1 MKRLWNVLILA
12 LAANFLAV
20 AGAVGW
26 LRQSG
31 HLTRDRVDQIKLVLF
46 PTTQPESPAAQ
57 PAPDPTTRP
66 TLVLEELL
74 AKRPAMTAG
83 DQVKFIH
90 QTFDER
96 QAELGRRQQFLE
108 AQQRQIDLAQNK
120 LQEDRDAFEAEAKKF
135 REEQALAKK
144 LATDAGFQSTL
155 ADYSALPPKQV
166 KGIFATLGDDVV
178 RMYLEA
184 MEPRAVAKIVK
195 EYKTPDELDRIQK
208 IMEKIRKA
216 EPATRPING

>member
-1 MKRLWNVLILA
+1 MKRLWNVLTLTLA
-12 LAANFLAV
+12 MNFLAV
-20 AGAVGW
+20 AGGVTY
-26 LRQSG
+26 LRQTG
-31 HLTRDRVDQIKLVLF
+31 HLTRDRVNQIKLVLF
-46 PTTQPESPAAQ
+46 PPPEPQTPTSQ

-74 AKRPAMTAG
+74 SKRPNMTAG
-83 DQVKFIH
+83 DQIKFIH

-96 QAELGRRQQFLE
+96 QAELGRREQVLA
-108 AQQRQIDLAQNK
+108 AQQNQLDLAQSK
-120 LQEDRDAFEAEAKKF
+120 LQEDRQAFESEVKAF
-135 REEQALAKK
+135 RAQQAQATRLAS
-144 LATDAGFQSTL
+144 DAGFQSTL
-155 ADYSALPPKQV
+155 ADYSALPAKQV
-166 KGIFATLGDDVV
+166 KGIFATLNDDVV

-184 MEPRAVAKIVK
+184 MEPRTVAKIVK

>member
-1 MKRLWNVLILA
+1 MKRLWNVLVLTLA
-12 LAANFLAV
+12 LNFLAV
-20 AGAVGW
+20 AGLVGY
-26 LRQSG
+26 LHQTGR
-31 HLTRDRVDQIKLVLF
+31 LTRDRVNQIKLVLF
-46 PTTQPESPAAQ
+46 PPPEPQAPTTQ

-74 AKRPAMTAG
+74 AKRPSMTAG

-108 AQQRQIDLAQNK
+108 AQQRQIDLAQGK
-120 LQEDRDAFEAEAKKF
+120 LQEDRDAFDAEVKKF
-135 REEQALAKK
+135 RDEQAQAKK
-144 LATDAGFQSTL
+144 LASDTGFQNTL
-155 ADYSALPPKQV
+155 ADYSALPARQV
-166 KGIFATLGDDVV
+166 KGIFTTLGDDVV

-184 MEPRAVAKIVK
+184 MDPRAVAKIVK